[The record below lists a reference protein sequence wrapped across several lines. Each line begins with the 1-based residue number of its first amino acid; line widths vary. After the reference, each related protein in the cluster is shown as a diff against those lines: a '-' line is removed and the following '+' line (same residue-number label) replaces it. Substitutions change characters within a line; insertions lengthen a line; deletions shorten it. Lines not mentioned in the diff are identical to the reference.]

1 MDPRPRPPAKGAR
14 RRSRSNKAPVPSARS
29 LGVVETVALAPGPA
43 SLDQIAA
50 ATGIPKPSL
59 HRLIHGLVASGYL
72 LREPRG
78 KTYSAGERLAAMAVG
93 IMSHSALRNA
103 RRAILNGL
111 VEQIGET
118 CNFTTLD
125 GHQIVY
131 VDRVEAAWPLRVH
144 LQPGSHVPIH
154 CTSSGKLFLAH
165 MVPRQRERLLH
176 GAPLKRF
183 TSKTITD
190 AARLEL
196 ELKRIR
202 KSKVATDDEG
212 YLAGLI
218 SVAVPVLGLNRR
230 MIGTVAVHAPTA
242 RMSLKQALE
251 HVGLLKA
258 AASELGRIY
267 RQFK

>member
-1 MDPRPRPPAKGAR
+1 M
-14 RRSRSNKAPVPSARS
+14 PSARS
-29 LGVVETVALAPGPA
+29 LGVVEAIALASAPIA
-43 SLDQIAA
+43 LDQIAA
-50 ATGIPKPSL
+50 RTGIPKPSL
-59 HRLIHGLVASGYL
+59 HRLLHGLVESGFL
-72 LREPRG
+72 LREPHG
-78 KTYSAGERLAAMAVG
+78 KTYSPGERVTAMAVG
-93 IMSHSALRNA
+93 VLSHSALREA
-103 RRAILNGL
+103 RRAVLKGL
-111 VEQIGET
+111 VDQIGET

-165 MVPRQRERLLH
+165 MPARQRQRIIRA
-176 GAPLKRF
+176 APLKRF
-183 TSKTITD
+183 TKKTITD
-190 AARLEL
+190 PARLEL
-196 ELKRIR
+196 ELGRIR
-202 KSKVATDDEG
+202 TSKVSTDDEG

-230 MIGTVAVHAPTA
+230 MIGTVAVHAPSA
-242 RMSLKQALE
+242 RMSLKQALGK
-251 HVGLLKA
+251 VALLKA

>member
-1 MDPRPRPPAKGAR
+1 MNTDAKRPSKPRRARPGAPP
-14 RRSRSNKAPVPSARS
+14 SLPSARS
-29 LGVVETVALAPGPA
+29 LVVVETIALAAGPVAL
-43 SLDQIAA
+43 DEIAA
-50 ATGIPKPSL
+50 RTTIPKPSL
-59 HRLIHGLVASGYL
+59 HRLIHNLVEAGFL
-72 LREPRG
+72 LREPHG
-78 KTYSAGERLAAMAVG
+78 KTYSAGNRLAAMAVG
-93 IMSHSALRNA
+93 IMNHSALRDA

-165 MVPRQRERLLH
+165 MVPRQRQRLLH
-176 GAPLKRF
+176 GAPLRRF
-183 TSKTITD
+183 TRKTVTD
-190 AARLEL
+190 PLRLDQ

-202 KSKVATDDEG
+202 KSKVSTDDEG

-218 SVAVPVLGLNRR
+218 SVAVPVLGANRR
-230 MIGTVAVHAPTA
+230 MIGTVAVHAPSA
-242 RMSLKQALE
+242 RMSLKRALE

>member
-1 MDPRPRPPAKGAR
+1 M
-14 RRSRSNKAPVPSARS
+14 
-29 LGVVETVALAPGPA
+29 VETVALAERPIA
-43 SLDQIAA
+43 LDEIAR
-50 ATGIPKPSL
+50 TTSIPKPSL
-59 HRLIHGLVASGYL
+59 HRLIHGLVEAGFI
-72 LREPRG
+72 LREPHG
-78 KTYSAGERLAAMAVG
+78 KNYSAGERLAAMAMGV
-93 IMSHSALRNA
+93 MSHSALRSA
-103 RRAILNGL
+103 RRAVLKDL
-111 VEQIGET
+111 VDRIGET

-165 MVPRQRERLLH
+165 MVPRQRHRHLR
-176 GAPLKRF
+176 GAPLARF

-190 AARLEL
+190 PVRLET

-202 KSKVATDDEG
+202 KSKVSTDDEG

-218 SVAVPVLGLNRR
+218 SVAVPVLGANRR
-230 MIGTVAVHAPTA
+230 MIGTVAVHAPKA
-242 RMSLKQALE
+242 RLSLEEALA
-251 HVGLLKA
+251 HVALLKS